1 MNCLRGRGDMEDFND
16 IPKYHKKGKSSKS
29 SSAKRSDHKHNYE
42 KVISND
48 GWIGFIWGKRCKGC
62 GRMDTYYQWP
72 SALNYQDFVVA
83 DGPRSRRG
91 MTVEEV
97 REKFPDIPIYVC
109 AETGEY
115 ELVDI

>member
-1 MNCLRGRGDMEDFND
+1 MEIQDD
-16 IPKYHKKGKSSKS
+16 IPKYHKKGQSSKS

-48 GWIGFIWGKRCKGC
+48 GWLGFIWSRRCKVC

-83 DGPRSRRG
+83 DGPRYRRG

-97 REKFPDIPIYVC
+97 REKFPDIPIYVR
-109 AETGEY
+109 AENGEY